1 MDNTYDNIVNRLSQT
16 TERINNKK
24 TVVEEKKN
32 EEPAKCYI
40 PDEIDDYSTKIIQ
53 TGEVCTIETA
63 KEYGIFGKNTYFNSL
78 IPIDEKPKIDIHID
92 NIDIDS
98 DY

>member
-24 TVVEEKKN
+24 TVVEEKKG
-32 EEPAKCYI
+32 EEPAKCYS

-63 KEYGIFGKNTYFNSL
+63 KEYQKDAGVLFWVLGRSGSYEYKDGKITL
-78 IPIDEKPKIDIHID
+78 CD
-92 NIDIDS
+92 
-98 DY
+98 